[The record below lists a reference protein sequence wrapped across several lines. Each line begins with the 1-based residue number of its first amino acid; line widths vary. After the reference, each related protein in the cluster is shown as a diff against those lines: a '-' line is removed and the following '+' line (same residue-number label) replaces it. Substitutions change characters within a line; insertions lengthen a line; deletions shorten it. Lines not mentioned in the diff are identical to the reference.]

1 MFDYL
6 GVLVSV
12 ILGLALTHLLTGLS
26 RLIQMRSR
34 VRVYW
39 AHVAWTLNIMLYVLG
54 LWWGMY
60 WWKHLEDWT
69 IGRFLFL
76 SGYAC
81 VIYVLSALLYPHEVA
96 EGFDFEAHFESNRLW
111 FFAVFLF
118 AILLDV
124 PETLSKG
131 VDHLRDVPTHYVVFI
146 TAMLVLGVAGL
157 LLRARRAQGAV
168 ASLVLLAL
176 LAYFNLTSLER
187 IIVR

>member
-26 RLIQMRSR
+26 RLIQMRSH

-39 AHVAWTLNIMLYVLG
+39 VHVAWTLNIMLYVLG

-76 SGYAC
+76 SGYAS

-96 EGFDFEAHFESNRLW
+96 DGFDFEVHFESNRRW
-111 FFAVFLF
+111 FFGAFVL
-118 AILLDV
+118 AILLDI

-131 VDHLRDVPTHYVVFI
+131 VAHLRDVPTHYVAFI
-146 TAMLVLGVAGL
+146 TIMLVLGTAGL
-157 LLRARRAQGAV
+157 LFRARKAQGIV
-168 ASLVLLAL
+168 ASMVLLGF
-176 LAYFNLTSLER
+176 LAYFNLTTLER
-187 IIVR
+187 IIVQ